1 MTQDEELARLDRLL
15 KLCMNKKH
23 GDARSNEL
31 DEKFRILRAKVPPL
45 SEDERL
51 RWLEEQRQTL
61 PRISEERRARWL
73 EERGFKR

>member
-1 MTQDEELARLDRLL
+1 MTQDEELARLERLL

-23 GDARSNEL
+23 RDARSNEL
-31 DEKFRILRAKVPPL
+31 EKFRILRAKVPPL
-45 SEDERL
+45 SEEERL
-51 RWLEEQRQTL
+51 RWLEEQRQRL